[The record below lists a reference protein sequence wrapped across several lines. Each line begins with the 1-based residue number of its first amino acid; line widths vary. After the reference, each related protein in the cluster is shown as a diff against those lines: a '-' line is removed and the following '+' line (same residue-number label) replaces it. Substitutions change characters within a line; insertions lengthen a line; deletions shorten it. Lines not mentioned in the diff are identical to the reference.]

1 MQKLKIWFTSIFAP
15 FWLLKQNFGSLIRF
29 ELLYRALAL
38 LVFFPVL
45 TWMQRLLLLV
55 NGTSNVTADNAKT
68 FLCNPLTWVVLFFMC
83 VAMTV
88 CAMFERFAITDAL
101 HASRCGLHQTARQM
115 FSTGFD
121 LCVERFRPSNW
132 GLIFYALIILH
143 FGSIL
148 DISSITTFIH
158 VPGYI
163 LEDFELHPYK
173 KVIYYVLI
181 VLAVCYFVRWLFTI
195 PIMMEEDNMKFS
207 AAAKKSA
214 RMTHGR
220 YFFHLALLVLFWT
233 VLSSL
238 LFVAFSAMIVL
249 IWYLGSLWLQPG
261 QTQAF
266 SEFFTGRY
274 QPVTILFFIIFQWL
288 TAPLMLASFQA
299 AYYRRKEELK
309 EKIQPYTEE
318 PHYLKNNRPLF
329 IVVVSFVI
337 ISVFFAGPK
346 RFSQIKWML
355 NTNYGVPLIMAHRG
369 YSAAAPENTVPAFQ
383 KSIDEGFTAAELD
396 VQMTKDGEIIVLHD
410 SSLKRTTG
418 LNKRVWEVTYDEI
431 KDLDNGSFFSK
442 EYAGTTIP
450 TLDEVLKLCKDKLYL
465 NIEIK
470 RTGHDDGITQKVVDI
485 IADNDFFDECDITSQ
500 NYHTLEEVRE
510 INPDVLTAYTSIIGI
525 GDIQNLE
532 AADIISIQET
542 FATYENINNLHTAG
556 KRVFVWTVNES
567 STMQKLIS
575 LNVDAILTNNPGLCK
590 SVIDKYSSNVLNIAY
605 RVQQAFAFL

>member
-1 MQKLKIWFTSIFAP
+1 
-15 FWLLKQNFGSLIRF
+15 
-29 ELLYRALAL
+29 
-38 LVFFPVL
+38 
-45 TWMQRLLLLV
+45 
-55 NGTSNVTADNAKT
+55 
-68 FLCNPLTWVVLFFMC
+68 
-83 VAMTV
+83 
-88 CAMFERFAITDAL
+88 
-101 HASRCGLHQTARQM
+101 
-115 FSTGFD
+115 
-121 LCVERFRPSNW
+121 
-132 GLIFYALIILH
+132 
-143 FGSIL
+143 
-148 DISSITTFIH
+148 
-158 VPGYI
+158 
-163 LEDFELHPYK
+163 
-173 KVIYYVLI
+173 
-181 VLAVCYFVRWLFTI
+181 
-195 PIMMEEDNMKFS
+195 
-207 AAAKKSA
+207 
-214 RMTHGR
+214 
-220 YFFHLALLVLFWT
+220 
-233 VLSSL
+233 
-238 LFVAFSAMIVL
+238 
-249 IWYLGSLWLQPG
+249 
-261 QTQAF
+261 
-266 SEFFTGRY
+266 
-274 QPVTILFFIIFQWL
+274 
-288 TAPLMLASFQA
+288 MLASFQA

-318 PHYLKNNRPLF
+318 PHYLKNNRPLY
-329 IVVVSFVI
+329 IVVVSLVI

-500 NYHTLEEVRE
+500 NYRTLEEVRE
-510 INPDVLTAYTSIIGI
+510 INPDVLTAYTSVIGI

-605 RVQQAFAFL
+605 RIQQAFAFL